1 MLKPSNY
8 CAPTVAIRSLLR
20 LKKPT
25 GGYPGSLDATLS
37 SFSNSSTGGIII
49 CGLDENNDFA
59 PVGVYDPADL
69 EKTLGNKLRRGLKPP
84 NTMESGTILYEDA
97 KIFVAAVPPLPPYER
112 PAYIGGKA
120 YVRSGDGDHE
130 MSRHETDLM
139 VAQRTRTGFD
149 EEPVEYTSLADLDE
163 GLKTAYLR
171 DVRAKSRRLAGR
183 LR

>member
-1 MLKPSNY
+1 MTGGTIKLLCTPRQR
-8 CAPTVAIRSLLR
+8 CSLLR
-20 LKKPT
+20 LKT
-25 GGYPGSLDATLS
+25 HGGYPGSLDATLS

-59 PVGVYDPADL
+59 PVGVYDPCRPR
-69 EKTLGNKLRRGLKPP
+69 KSLGNKLRRASRPP
-84 NTMESGTILYEDA
+84 NTMESGTISHEGT
-97 KIFVAAVPPLPPYER
+97 KIFVAVNSSTSRSLR
-112 PAYIGGKA
+112 TTRYIGGKA

-149 EEPVEYTSLADLDE
+149 EGRWNTNLHSVTLDE

-171 DVRAKSRRLAGR
+171 GR
-183 LR
+183 TR